1 MPVHEVWE
9 AVADTNQLNRY
20 AGLFAVNFTPFQKD
34 AKQIIRKGK
43 ATAFGV
49 VPIEWIENV
58 FEWVNESHYSVE
70 RIYTKGPLKRVIWKV
85 IVEKVNENH
94 TIMKLDGRFT
104 YQNLFGK
111 AALHIETLPQLR
123 KMFNYVSMFEKT
135 EKNYRKTAHFTP
147 LAQVDEKRL
156 TELAKQLG
164 EILDEQRMIER
175 LLFTLRMAPDDLV
188 KKLQPYKWA
197 EDFGFDRGKTI
208 ELFLLAN
215 EVGLVNYEWNM
226 MCPNCRVP
234 KNRVT
239 SLRLVKTTVHCD
251 LCGVDFEMDF
261 DKYIEMIFTV
271 HPSIR
276 KVSNEVFCLNGPFN
290 SPHIVGQFRI
300 GPNEEKVVDWTPMT
314 ENLRMRV
321 LKDNLQVQLGNV
333 EDLQE
338 QVIIYNSLGFVG
350 ERFNQ
355 AQQFRIINE
364 SEEEIVLAVEKVD
377 WDSFALTAR
386 EVTSLQLFRNLLPA
400 EVLAPGIEIGV
411 STLTVMFTDLK
422 DSTRLYEEIGDS
434 LAYADVKRHFDYL
447 EKQISTHH
455 GSIVK
460 TIGDSVMAVFIKN
473 EDALDAAIAIQQ
485 QMPDLN
491 ETLSHPVS
499 IKVGFHAGPV
509 IAVNANDVLDY
520 FGRTVNMAARVQQ
533 QSTGDDIVIT
543 EEVYKTLSRK
553 GTKVLPCD
561 VEPFVVTLHGVDNH
575 QSLYRLTVVK

>member
-147 LAQVDEKRL
+147 LSQVDEKRL

-197 EDFGFDRGKTI
+197 ADFGFDRGKTI

-338 QVIIYNSLGFVG
+338 QVIIYNSLGFIG

-520 FGRTVNMAARVQQ
+520 FGRIVNMAARVQQ